1 MRAWQAARSIAG
13 SVTKRALPL
22 RTVAVLGIGFAVL
35 AAILYYASTVDARG
49 PTVVAISLTQHLSG
63 DAEQALTTTSIEVD
77 FSEPVEH
84 ASAQAAFALSPAV
97 EGAFSWSASSLTF
110 TPAARLPLRTDFEVT
125 VGPGISDRA
134 GNEMSGAPKRFTF
147 TTVGNPTVIASVPID
162 AATEVALD
170 APIVVD
176 FSTLMDTASV
186 ERAIQVSPSSE
197 VTLRW
202 SRERLTVVPVAAW
215 EPNRRYSLTIGV
227 AAQDQAGTPLEAPF
241 RVSFE
246 TVAAGLTAE
255 AMVPADAVAGISIAT
270 PIALLFEQ
278 ALDPESVRDDLLTI
292 TPAVAGSLDLVA
304 PPGAAGLGDDAQR
317 VLRFQPS
324 GQLDPNTTYEVT
336 LGPGLLGAD
345 GAGMP
350 AGISWTFTTGAPTAT
365 LSNQVVFLSDRAG
378 IVNLWA
384 MNPDGSNQRQLSSE
398 LSPITSYAVS
408 PDGRSFVTG
417 DGAAIVWQR
426 ADGTARHLLT
436 DPGVVEFDAAYSP
449 DGLVI
454 TFARADPSLGSSLG
468 LWMRD
473 ADGSDPRLIELPSG
487 PFASPSVAE
496 PTPVPLLRA
505 PRLSP
510 DGTALAFV
518 DAAGR
523 VDILDLELSQLTSA
537 PFVALSEPV
546 WLPDG
551 SGVLVAGMHSGSATL
566 ANPYR
571 PHSAVAN
578 LDPASAD
585 LSPDEVGAL
594 RVVRMVRF
602 ATTVTATAFGAGA
615 SRPAVDAGSRYAFVR
630 LDGDE
635 AGSGALWVAAA
646 LEDAGDPVS
655 LVSGRGTASASFAPE
670 PGSMVI
676 GAAEPGGVWLLNLG
690 TGHAQ
695 QLTPDGWVPRWL
707 P

>member
-1 MRAWQAARSIAG
+1 
-13 SVTKRALPL
+13 
-22 RTVAVLGIGFAVL
+22 VAVLGIGFAVL
-35 AAILYYASTVDARG
+35 GAILYYASTVDARG
-49 PTVVAISLTQHLSG
+49 PTVIAISLTQHLTG
-63 DAEQALTTTSIEVD
+63 NAEQALTTTSIEVD
-77 FSEPVEH
+77 FSEPVERG
-84 ASAQAAFALSPAV
+84 SAQAAFALSPAV

-110 TPAARLPLRTDFEVT
+110 TPAARLPLRTEFEVT
-125 VGPGISDRA
+125 IGPGVRDPA
-134 GNEMSGAPKRFTF
+134 GNEMTGAPRRFAF

-176 FSTLMDTASV
+176 FSILMDTPSV
-186 ERAIQVSPSSE
+186 ERAIRVSPSAE

-202 SRERLTVVPVAAW
+202 SRERLTVVPVASW
-215 EPNRRYSLTIGV
+215 EPNRHYTLTIGV

-241 RVSFE
+241 RLSFQ
-246 TVAAGLTAE
+246 TVTAGLTVE
-255 AMVPADAVAGISIAT
+255 AMVPADGVAGISIAT
-270 PIALLFEQ
+270 PIAFLFGE
-278 ALDPESVRDDLLTI
+278 ALDPESVHDDLLTI
-292 TPAVAGSLDLVA
+292 TPAVPGSLEVVA
-304 PPGAAGLGDDAQR
+304 PPGATGLGDDEQR

-324 GQLDPNTTYEVT
+324 GPLDPNTTYEVT
-336 LGPGLLGAD
+336 LGPGLQGAD

-350 AGISWTFTTGAPTAT
+350 AGISWTFTTGSPTAT

-426 ADGTARHLLT
+426 ADGTARRLLT

-449 DGLVI
+449 DGLFI
-454 TFARADPSLGSSLG
+454 TFARADPARGSSLG

-473 ADGSDPRLIELPSG
+473 ADGSDPRPIELPSG
-487 PFASPSVAE
+487 PLASPSVAE

-510 DGTALAFV
+510 DGSALAFV

-523 VDILDLELSQLTSA
+523 VDILDLELLQLTSA

-551 SGVLVAGMHSGSATL
+551 SGVLVGGVHADPATL

-571 PHSAVAN
+571 PHSAVAP

-585 LSPDEVGAL
+585 LSSEEVGTL
-594 RVVRMVRF
+594 RIVRLVNY
-602 ATTVTATAFGAGA
+602 ATTVKATAFGAGA
-615 SRPAVDAGSRYAFVR
+615 SRPAVDAGGRYAFVR
-630 LDGDE
+630 LEGDE
-635 AGSGALWVAAA
+635 SGSGTLWVTSA
-646 LEDAGDPVS
+646 LEDPGDPVN
-655 LVSGRGTASASFAPE
+655 LVSGRGTASAAFAPE

-676 GAAEPGGVWLLNLG
+676 GAAEPGGVWLLNLA
-690 TGHAQ
+690 TADAQ
-695 QLTPDGWVPRWL
+695 QLTSDGWLPRWL